1 MSPLSCMAACLGQGC
16 WIFQGMFTIISVY
29 LISGKI
35 FLCCSQNSKCHRLD
49 DVEKKNVSIR
59 SVYNLITSQ
68 SEPFCVVEIPSF
80 LLFEIIV
87 VFLIVDKECLRC
99 SWISYVN
106 FSVTLIP
113 AEISATFIW
122 H

>member
-1 MSPLSCMAACLGQGC
+1 ML
-16 WIFQGMFTIISVY
+16 
-29 LISGKI
+29 
-35 FLCCSQNSKCHRLD
+35 
-49 DVEKKNVSIR
+49 KKNVSIR

-80 LLFEIIV
+80 LLFKIIV

>member
-1 MSPLSCMAACLGQGC
+1 ML
-16 WIFQGMFTIISVY
+16 
-29 LISGKI
+29 
-35 FLCCSQNSKCHRLD
+35 
-49 DVEKKNVSIR
+49 KKNGSIR

-80 LLFEIIV
+80 LLFKIV
-87 VFLIVDKECLRC
+87 VVSLIVDKEYLRC
-99 SWISYVN
+99 LWISYVD

-113 AEISATFIW
+113 ADISATFIW